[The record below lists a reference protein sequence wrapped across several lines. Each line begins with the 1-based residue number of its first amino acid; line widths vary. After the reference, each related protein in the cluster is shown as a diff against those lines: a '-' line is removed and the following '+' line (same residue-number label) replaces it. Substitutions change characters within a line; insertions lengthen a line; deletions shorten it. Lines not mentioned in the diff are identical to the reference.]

1 MTNVT
6 IIAEPR
12 DQFGKGVAR
21 KLRAAG
27 RVPAVIYGHESQV
40 RHVSLPAHDLDL
52 ALVKAMVV
60 LDVDVDGTVVT
71 VAPRQVQRDPV
82 RRIIEHVDLVLLS
95 EAEQKERAAEARLI
109 ELAEE
114 AAVEAGLDPLAV
126 AEAAQALVHSGVR
139 PAAAVDQAIEEV
151 KAAILAQAEAAAA
164 AASAEDAAADAVA
177 EAAGDAGEAAPA
189 AGSGDEG

>member
-1 MTNVT
+1 MTNVA
-6 IIAEPR
+6 ILAESR

-60 LDVDVDGTVVT
+60 LDVNIDGTVVT
-71 VAPRQVQRDPV
+71 VAPRQIQRDPV
-82 RRIIEHVDLVLLS
+82 RRIIEHLDLVLLS

-126 AEAAQALVHSGVR
+126 AEAAQALVHEGVR

-164 AASAEDAAADAVA
+164 AADAEDAAADAVA
-177 EAAGDAGEAAPA
+177 EAAGDAADAAAAP
-189 AGSGDEG
+189 SGDEG